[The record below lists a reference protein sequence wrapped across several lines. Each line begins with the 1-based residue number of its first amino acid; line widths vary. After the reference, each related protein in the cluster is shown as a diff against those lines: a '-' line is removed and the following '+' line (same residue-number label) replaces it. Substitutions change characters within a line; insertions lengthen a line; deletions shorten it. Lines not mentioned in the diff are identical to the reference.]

1 MTQPLA
7 GLVVVVTRPA
17 RQAARFIGMLTE
29 RGAVAVAFP
38 TVAIEPVPLGADVR
52 AALVA
57 QPIDWVIY
65 TSANALEQALA
76 QTGRL
81 ARAATAAIGRATA
94 RAVEAAGF
102 HVDAIPATGAD
113 SEGLLALPAFAAASG
128 QRIVIFKGV
137 GGRDALRAEL
147 VRRGATVVVAEVYRR
162 VPVVPAA
169 GSVQKLADASAT
181 ESVVVAVTS
190 VEVLESLLQLA
201 PESRVPHLG
210 GRDPA
215 RARRTRCGGGP
226 PARLARTDRR
236 GAQCRGRGDARCNH
250 RPAGSRRLVR
260 ACVIR
265 FARNTAARTRE
276 SDVG

>member
-1 MTQPLA
+1 
-7 GLVVVVTRPA
+7 
-17 RQAARFIGMLTE
+17 MLTQ

-38 TVAIEPVPLGADVR
+38 TVAIEAVPLGADVR

-57 QPIDWVIY
+57 QPVDWVIY

-94 RAVEAAGF
+94 RAVEAAGI

-113 SEGLLALPAFAAASG
+113 SEGLLALPAFAEPSG

-147 VRRGATVVVAEVYRR
+147 VRRGATLVV
-162 VPVVPAA
+162 
-169 GSVQKLADASAT
+169 GSVEKLANACAT
-181 ESVVVAVTS
+181 ESAVVAVTS

-210 GRDPA
+210 DATLLAPGDRVA
-215 RARRTRCGGGP
+215 AAARRHGWRGP
-226 PARLARTDRR
+226 IVVARSAEDEAMLDALVDR
-236 GAQCRGRGDARCNH
+236 
-250 RPAGSRRLVR
+250 RPAGGSS
-260 ACVIR
+260 AP
-265 FARNTAARTRE
+265 A
-276 SDVG
+276 